1 MDIHIFISDN
11 FRNYILSLIME
22 LQKKK
27 NQDRKA
33 KLITYPL
40 SELRV

>member
-22 LQKKK
+22 YIKK

-33 KLITYPL
+33 ILITYPL

>member
-22 LQKKK
+22 LHKK